1 LRARPQTLLHKAKIS
16 PVWRSST
23 DAGSGLWL
31 HGRKSLTELSKELER
46 LQENIEENFTLWDSA
61 SSFSWQF
68 WEETGGMEMLLTLPP
83 ASSAVALTDC
93 GYRRVAC
100 WNSSSSADCDSRTLL
115 FALRNSGISSRSLA
129 ASRKPFVR
137 SQRVGRGGAVK
148 KIAASITTGEAGEA
162 SCL

>member
-1 LRARPQTLLHKAKIS
+1 
-16 PVWRSST
+16 
-23 DAGSGLWL
+23 
-31 HGRKSLTELSKELER
+31 
-46 LQENIEENFTLWDSA
+46 
-61 SSFSWQF
+61 
-68 WEETGGMEMLLTLPP
+68 MLLTLLPP

-115 FALRNSGISSRSLA
+115 FALRNSGISSRSLG

-137 SQRVGRGGAVK
+137 WQRVGRGGAVK
-148 KIAASITTGEAGEA
+148 KIAASLTTGEAGEA

>member
-1 LRARPQTLLHKAKIS
+1 
-16 PVWRSST
+16 
-23 DAGSGLWL
+23 
-31 HGRKSLTELSKELER
+31 
-46 LQENIEENFTLWDSA
+46 
-61 SSFSWQF
+61 
-68 WEETGGMEMLLTLPP
+68 MEMLLRLLPP

-115 FALRNSGISSRSLA
+115 FALRNSGISSRSLG

-137 SQRVGRGGAVK
+137 WQRVGRGGAVK
-148 KIAASITTGEAGEA
+148 KIAASLTTGEAGEA